1 MKDFISICDD
11 AYKQQQFIAM
21 ETKIMSSLGFD
32 INIPIPYRFLRRY
45 AKVRKTNIVIVWRTS
60 NLNCEWIAFA

>member
-45 AKVRKTNIVIVWRTS
+45 AKVRKTNIVIVWCT
-60 NLNCEWIAFA
+60 